1 MAYTQT
7 DLDAIEK
14 AIATGTRRVTVDG
27 KTVEYR
33 DMAEMMKA
41 RDLIRRELGV
51 STGDVRKYGTFS
63 RGL

>member
-14 AIATGTRRVTVDG
+14 AIATGTRRVAVDG

-51 STGDVRKYGTFS
+51 STGSVRKYGTFS